1 MRFSNEPKSLRAFR
15 IETRSLDSD
24 VENKD
29 DVMSSDS
36 EIREVQSELFDP
48 NLAATCSRLELSQQ
62 VASSVP
68 LPRFFLFQYITLI
81 SAFAPRW
88 RD

>member
-24 VENKD
+24 DENKD

-36 EIREVQSELFDP
+36 EIREVQSELFDQ
-48 NLAATCSRLELSQQ
+48 NLAATFSRLELSQ
-62 VASSVP
+62 P
-68 LPRFFLFQYITLI
+68 WYPGKFL
-81 SAFAPRW
+81 
-88 RD
+88 